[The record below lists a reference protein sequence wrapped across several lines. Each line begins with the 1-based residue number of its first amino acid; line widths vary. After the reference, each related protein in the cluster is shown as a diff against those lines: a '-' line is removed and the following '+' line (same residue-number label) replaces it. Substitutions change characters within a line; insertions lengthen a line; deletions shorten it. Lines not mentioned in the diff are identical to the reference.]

1 MSAATPLGALR
12 RQRLVQYFFFG
23 VFLIILY
30 QLLALLSPFF
40 IAVLGAAI
48 LALMVHPLHERL
60 RSWLGRPQLAAALTT
75 VVALLLIVLPFMLL
89 GWAFLKDAA
98 RLYPT
103 AREWLADVRALST
116 GQTRLQGGAFVEG
129 LRRVLAGLDV
139 DLQEVVL
146 KNLAEL
152 RGTVLQLAASALT
165 NTLFMLFNVLLLAFT
180 LFFFLRD
187 GEEIL
192 GRLVELVPMAPEHK
206 EAILARLRDT
216 LLELARGV
224 LGLAVVQGVL
234 NGVGF
239 ALIGVPL
246 PALLGMLTTVL
257 SPIPFLG
264 PLGVL
269 VPIGLGAAMSGST
282 ASGALAAV
290 WCVGVAVLVE
300 RVLRPILVRPENEI
314 PVLLLFF
321 GLLGGVRVYGLIG
334 VLLGPVLIALTLAF
348 IKVYRK
354 EYHWLLSQEG
364 P

>member
-1 MSAATPLGALR
+1 M
-12 RQRLVQYFFFG
+12 
-23 VFLIILY
+23 
-30 QLLALLSPFF
+30 
-40 IAVLGAAI
+40 
-48 LALMVHPLHERL
+48 
-60 RSWLGRPQLAAALTT
+60 
-75 VVALLLIVLPFMLL
+75 
-89 GWAFLKDAA
+89 
-98 RLYPT
+98 
-103 AREWLADVRALST
+103 
-116 GQTRLQGGAFVEG
+116 
-129 LRRVLAGLDV
+129 
-139 DLQEVVL
+139 
-146 KNLAEL
+146 
-152 RGTVLQLAASALT
+152 
-165 NTLFMLFNVLLLAFT
+165 
-180 LFFFLRD
+180 
-187 GEEIL
+187 
-192 GRLVELVPMAPEHK
+192 
-206 EAILARLRDT
+206 
-216 LLELARGV
+216 
-224 LGLAVVQGVL
+224 QGVL